1 MMMTGAYAILLA
13 AAVAAPQAVH
23 APVLQAGDKID
34 LQYSYVGHFTPGEAL
49 NVSARLAIVAT
60 APGAAKVT
68 IAYDGRVKDIAA
80 ALRPDGTLDGAG
92 SDLLPQYNAI
102 PMTLDRNVAATDGA
116 SWAGAIPVK
125 VSPTEWQT
133 IPVHVVASTHGARTE
148 LVTTG
153 FKSIVVFTRGM
164 TVAERVTITGRTE
177 YRDGAFVRAH
187 FEVREVV
194 HALKD
199 IPVSY
204 EWTMSSST
212 VTPS

>member
-1 MMMTGAYAILLA
+1 MLMTGAYAMLLA

-23 APVLQAGDKID
+23 PPVLQTGDKID
-34 LQYSYVGHFTPGEAL
+34 LQYTYVGRFTPGEVL

-60 APGAAKVT
+60 AAGAAKVS
-68 IAYDGRVKDIAA
+68 IAYDGRTKDIDA
-80 ALRPDGTLDGAG
+80 ALHADGSLEGAG

-102 PMTLDRNVAATDGA
+102 PLTLDKSVAATDGA
-116 SWAGAIPVK
+116 SWAGSIPVK
-125 VSPTEWQT
+125 VSPTEWQS
-133 IPVHVVASTHGARTE
+133 IPVHVVASAHGARTE

-153 FKSIVVFTRGM
+153 NKSIVVFTRSM
-164 TVAERVTITGRTE
+164 TVAERVSVTGRTE